1 MDKVFEELGYSIED
15 KRYKRSF
22 FNGKIPRDIRQDFLK
37 IISITEKDKYS
48 NDRPIPRDIS
58 NRLRKYFDLPEQS
71 PWRVEDFL
79 SVNLAGYLHFG
90 DDKWEKDS
98 KEIETKL
105 LSKFPKR
112 N

>member
-22 FNGKIPRDIRQDFLK
+22 FNGKIPGDIRQDFLK
-37 IISITEKDKYS
+37 IISINDKDRYS

-58 NRLRKYFDLPEQS
+58 NRLRKYFGLPEQS

-105 LSKFPKR
+105 LNKFPKR